1 MSAAGSPPRLADVV
15 EAMAKDSGVDL
26 DVLKVDGVG
35 LQTNYGDKW
44 PGDAAY
50 RPIFDELVNWGDKY
64 QLLADYESYVAAQ
77 RRVDALFLQP
87 EAWTASAIHNVAGM
101 GAFSSDRTIAQY
113 AAEIWRTSPVVL
125 SPRGADGAE
134 SRKPSGAAVA

>member
-1 MSAAGSPPRLADVV
+1 MLDSIRDGLFSPDEPARF
-15 EAMAKDSGVDL
+15 
-26 DVLKVDGVG
+26 
-35 LQTNYGDKW
+35 
-44 PGDAAY
+44 

-87 EAWTASAIHNVAGM
+87 EAWTAAAIHNVAGM

-113 AAEIWRTSPVVL
+113 AAEIWRTKPVVL
-125 SPRGADGAE
+125 APRDATGAPGRLAN
-134 SRKPSGAAVA
+134 RVVVA